1 MLNFKT
7 FIVEGGNL
15 STPDPD
21 NPGKTVSAEPMM
33 LGTKHDRSQRQGDIH
48 DFLHSL
54 NNAHMAEHGH
64 HLFGPKGEAIND
76 RSAFAGS
83 SKAFMDPSISD
94 EEHNTH
100 KKKVGDVDIMV
111 PEQHSETLAGLLK
124 PRQRYGNYTI
134 VGTKKAGSQTLA
146 LARHKD
152 GQVQQFDMEPS
163 QYEGNKPSEWNQF
176 SHGSSWDDV
185 KEKVKGAVHKLALAA
200 TTSANG
206 KVGITRTNKGD
217 VEGFMPSHRFSVDK
231 GMREGYTKIGE
242 EDGKDIHRELKPN
255 ESQYTTDVPT
265 IYKQMFNR
273 TPSKQDIH
281 EFGSYMGLMKHMKQY
296 LSPEQRSRVM
306 DKFVGNLHRQM
317 IGSGEEEDRAVK
329 NSALD
334 HLRRNFPE
342 HFTPDKENEIKATQE
357 ESYNAQRSKK
367 PKKPPA
373 EEKLPTA
380 NGKIVEGYDQ
390 FNIAGAAGRFNGVS
404 SEHQKLLDNLFAQKA
419 HKHYVFVMGPSTPEQ
434 TTDKDPMT
442 ITEKIDRL
450 KKLYPEKADSFI
462 AGDHRHTKNPAK
474 ALAWMWHRHKDDSPN
489 INLTMVA
496 GSGNTGIKNKSSAG
510 GSSENYK
517 EILDKYNGTKFPRT
531 ENPDGTVRGGDHRM
545 NYANYNIVENPRGEN
560 SGSAVRS
567 TARGLDSNNPEH
579 VEQFRSMLH
588 SKTTP
593 EDAQGLMQL
602 IKARTKKKSLKE
614 TTTSSIGGL
623 GFNTGNPAA
632 DENEVVKYAATN
644 VKNSD
649 QISQALSKQLSDS
662 QNKLS
667 KVIGFKQFQ
676 PKISRDSSLEYWD
689 YDENG
694 DPLGNKRKKN

>member
-111 PEQHSETLAGLLK
+111 PEQHSDSLTKLLRPGQK
-124 PRQRYGNYTI
+124 YGNYSI
-134 VGTKKAGSQTLA
+134 VGNKKAGSQNLV

-176 SHGSSWDDV
+176 SHSSDWGDV
-185 KEKVKGAVHKLALAA
+185 KQGVKGAVHKLMLAA
-200 TTSANG
+200 MTSANG

-217 VEGFMPSHRFSVDK
+217 TEGFMPSHRFSVDK
-231 GMREGYTKIGE
+231 GMREGYAKIGE

-265 IYKQMFNR
+265 IYSQMFNR
-273 TPSKQDIH
+273 KPSRQDVH
-281 EFGSYMGLMKHMKQY
+281 EFGSYTGLMKHMKQY

-317 IGSGEEEDRAVK
+317 IGSGEQEDKAVK
-329 NSALD
+329 DTALN
-334 HLRRNFPE
+334 HLRSNFPE
-342 HFTPDKENEIKATQE
+342 HFDMEKEKEIAGIQKDFYDKQTAKNTAPAGEKVSKHLKENH
-357 ESYNAQRSKK
+357 
-367 PKKPPA
+367 A
-373 EEKLPTA
+373 E
-380 NGKIVEGYDQ
+380 

-474 ALAWMWHRHKDDSPN
+474 SLAWMWHRHKDDGNN

-545 NYANYNIVENPRGEN
+545 NYANYNVVENPRGEI

-567 TARGLDSNNPEH
+567 TARGLDSNNPDH

-632 DENEVVKYAATN
+632 DENEVVKYATTN

-649 QISQALSKQLSDS
+649 QIGQALSKQLNDS

-694 DPLGNKRKKN
+694 NPLAIDANRKRVK

>member
-1 MLNFKT
+1 MILGFKT
-7 FIVEGGNL
+7 FIIEGGNL
-15 STPDPD
+15 TV
-21 NPGKTVSAEPMM
+21 GGVSAEPML

-54 NNAHMAEHGH
+54 NNAHIAETGH
-64 HLFGPKGEAIND
+64 HLFGPKGEAVND

-94 EEHNTH
+94 EEHNTY
-100 KKKVGDVDIMV
+100 KKKVGDVDVMV
-111 PEQHSETLAGLLK
+111 PQQHGETLSGLLK
-124 PRQRYGNYTI
+124 PGQRYGNYNI
-134 VGTKKAGSQTLA
+134 VGSKKAGSQNLV

-163 QYEGNKPSEWNQF
+163 TYEGNKPSEWNQF
-176 SHGSSWDDV
+176 SHSSDWNDV
-185 KEKVKGAVHKLALAA
+185 KQGAKGAMHKLMLAA
-200 TTSANG
+200 MTSANG
-206 KVGITRTNKGD
+206 KVGITRTKKGD
-217 VEGFMPSHRFSVDK
+217 TEGFMPSHRFSVDR
-231 GMREGYTKIGE
+231 GMREGYTQIGE
-242 EDGKDIHRELKPN
+242 EDGKPIHKELKPE

-265 IYKQMFNR
+265 IYSQMFNR
-273 TPSKQDIH
+273 KPSRQDVH

-296 LSPEQRSRVM
+296 MSPEQRSRVM

-317 IGSGEEEDRAVK
+317 IGSGQEEDKAVK
-329 NSALD
+329 DTALN
-334 HLRRNFPE
+334 HLRNNFPE
-342 HFTPDKENEIKATQE
+342 HFDMPKEKEIAGIQKEFYDKQGA
-357 ESYNAQRSKK
+357 
-367 PKKPPA
+367 KKPPA
-373 EEKLPTA
+373 EEKVSKHL
-380 NGKIVEGYDQ
+380 KEGYDQ
-390 FNIAGAAGRFNGVS
+390 FNIAAGAGRFNGVT
-404 SEHQKLLDNLFAQKA
+404 SEHEKLLNNIFSQKA
-419 HKHYVFVMGPSTPEQ
+419 HKHYVFVMGPSTKEQ
-434 TTDKDPMT
+434 TTDKDPFT
-442 ITEKIDRL
+442 IEEKIDRL

-489 INLTMVA
+489 INLSMVA
-496 GSGNTGIKNKSSAG
+496 GSGETGVKNKSSAG

-517 EILDKYNGTKFPRT
+517 ELLDKYNGTKFPRT

-545 NYANYNIVENPRGEN
+545 NYANYNVVENPRGEI

-567 TARGLDSNNPEH
+567 AARGLDSNNPEH
-579 VEQFRSMLH
+579 VEQFKSMLH

-649 QISQALSKQLSDS
+649 QISQVLSKQLSDS

-689 YDENG
+689 TDENG
-694 DPLGNKRKKN
+694 DSLGNKRKKN